1 VRDDV
6 DSRSRSHYHCYCGVT
21 SQLIVYRFS
30 VGIDETARLYE
41 QQHRLKESGYPYYDK
56 LSKGIGRTEAVQV
69 WVRKTI
75 DADDFLTQIE
85 LSHSDPANALHKV
98 ILAYLTVC

>member
-1 VRDDV
+1 MLANSHS
-6 DSRSRSHYHCYCGVT
+6 SRLQILLLLFYCLRT
-21 SQLIVYRFS
+21 TNTRRFS

-75 DADDFLTQIE
+75 DADDFLTQLE

-98 ILAYLTVC
+98 THYSIL

>member
-1 VRDDV
+1 MR
-6 DSRSRSHYHCYCGVT
+6 
-21 SQLIVYRFS
+21 QLYRFS

-75 DADDFLTQIE
+75 DADDFLTQLE

-98 ILAYLTVC
+98 THYHY